1 MTKLLPNKL
10 CKTFMNLV
18 KTNHTSVDVLLGSTA
33 LKQISAIFLFPLM
46 KLV

>member
-1 MTKLLPNKL
+1 MQ
-10 CKTFMNLV
+10 NLHEFS
-18 KTNHTSVDVLLGSTA
+18 KNMNHTSVDVLLGSTA